1 MSVASRILLTM
12 IRGYQRFVSPG
23 LGARC
28 RFLPSCS
35 EYAAMAVEEWG
46 AVRGSWLAARRLSR
60 CHPFHPGG
68 LDLPPRRRPQPGK
81 DVSAGFAES
90 PCPRLDA

>member
-1 MSVASRILLTM
+1 VSGAAGALLAL
-12 IRGYQRFVSPG
+12 IRGYQRVGSPL

-46 AVRGSWLAARRLSR
+46 VARGVWLVARRLVR
-60 CHPFHPGG
+60 CHPLHPGG
-68 LDLPPRRRPQPGK
+68 LDLPPRRIEAVEFAGK
-81 DVSAGFAES
+81 PAV
-90 PCPRLDA
+90 R